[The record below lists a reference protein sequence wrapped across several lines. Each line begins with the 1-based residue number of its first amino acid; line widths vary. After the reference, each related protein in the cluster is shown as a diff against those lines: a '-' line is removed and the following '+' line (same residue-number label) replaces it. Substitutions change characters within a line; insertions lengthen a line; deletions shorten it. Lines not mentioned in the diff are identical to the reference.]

1 MGTLVVLHAHPD
13 DEALTT
19 GGTLARASAEG
30 HRVVLVVAT
39 NGDHGESP
47 DDLAAGETLIDRRHA
62 ETARSAEVLGIHRV
76 VWLGYRDSGMS
87 GWEQNADPASFHQAP
102 LDEAASRFA
111 DVLREE
117 SADVVVSYDWH
128 GNYGHPDH
136 VKAHRVAHRAADLAG
151 TPRRFDATMNRDEM
165 VRWFESEGSNPDWDP
180 RLPMDDGNP
189 LGSAEDE
196 ITLRVD
202 VAAYLPQKRAS
213 ILAHASQVTDT
224 TQFREMT
231 DEMFTAAFAFE
242 WFTEQGAPPGLHDG
256 WLF

>member
-1 MGTLVVLHAHPD
+1 MGTLVALHAHPD

-39 NGDHGESP
+39 NGDHGEAP
-47 DDLAAGETLIDRRHA
+47 DDLAPGETLVDRRRA
-62 ETARSAEVLGIHRV
+62 ETQRSAAVLGVHRV
-76 VWLGYRDSGMS
+76 AWLGYSDSGMT

-102 LDEAASRFA
+102 LDEAAAR
-111 DVLREE
+111 VVEILREE
-117 SADVVVSYDWH
+117 GADVVVSYDWH

-136 VKAHRVAHRAADLAG
+136 VKAHQVAHRAAELAS
-151 TPRRFDATMNRDEM
+151 TPRVFDATMNRDQM

-180 RLPMDDGNP
+180 RKPMDDGNP
-189 LGSAEDE
+189 LGSSEDE

-213 ILAHASQVTDT
+213 ILAHVSQVTDT

-231 DEMFTAAFAFE
+231 DEMFAAAFAFE
-242 WFTEQGAPPGLHDG
+242 WFVEHGAPPGLRDG